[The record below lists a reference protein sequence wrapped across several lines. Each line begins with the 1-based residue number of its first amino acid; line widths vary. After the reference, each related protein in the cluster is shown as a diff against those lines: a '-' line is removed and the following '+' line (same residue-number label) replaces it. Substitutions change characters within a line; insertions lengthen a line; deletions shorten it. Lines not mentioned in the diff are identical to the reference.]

1 MIRFHIFSNLSYSHH
16 IGSPIINEWTG
27 CDVAMENVVLIFL
40 HLKWFG
46 LCSYGDISLK
56 TAYAFQNEI
65 QILCFVQCLTPT
77 HVAHNAKTV
86 IKCFVQCL
94 TPTHVAHNAKTVI
107 KCFVDTGEDYG
118 RNFLVGL
125 ASHFNFVS
133 NIYEQ
138 YLFYNSHYFLVCSI
152 KINQKIGLW
161 LFLF

>member
-86 IKCFVQCL
+86 IKCFV
-94 TPTHVAHNAKTVI
+94 
-107 KCFVDTGEDYG
+107 DTGEDYG